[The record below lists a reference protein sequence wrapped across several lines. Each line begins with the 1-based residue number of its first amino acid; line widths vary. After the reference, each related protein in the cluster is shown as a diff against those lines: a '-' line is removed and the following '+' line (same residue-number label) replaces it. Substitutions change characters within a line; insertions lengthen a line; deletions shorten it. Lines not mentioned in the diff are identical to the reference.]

1 MAKSIK
7 KIRTLTKNQVV
18 VSFTDGSEVFNS
30 YGKNIVAYTGK
41 GTIYFDTNYLDYS
54 TTTSKWINKYM
65 GVDSKWVK
73 DAIKNKIIK
82 FKNLNA

>member
-1 MAKSIK
+1 MAKTIK
-7 KIRTLTKNQVV
+7 KIRTLTKNQIV

-30 YGKNIVAYTGK
+30 YGKNIVEYTGK
-41 GTIYFDTNYLDYS
+41 GTIYFDTKYWDFSN
-54 TTTSKWINKYM
+54 TTSKWRNKFM

-82 FKNLNA
+82 FKNLNE